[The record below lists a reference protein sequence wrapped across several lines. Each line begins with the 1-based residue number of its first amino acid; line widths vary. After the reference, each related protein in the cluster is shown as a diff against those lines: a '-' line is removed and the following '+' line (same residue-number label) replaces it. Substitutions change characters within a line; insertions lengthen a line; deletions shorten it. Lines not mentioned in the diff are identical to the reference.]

1 LVSDDEPGDVDMS
14 VKYGGFYYAVKSEE
28 GYQWNRES
36 FRLLHQIFQMTMTE
50 LSQQGAPEITIAK

>member
-1 LVSDDEPGDVDMS
+1 VDLS
-14 VKYGGFYYAVKSEE
+14 VTYGGLHYAVKPEE

-50 LSQQGAPEITIAK
+50 LSQQGAPEITISK